1 MKGMIAL
8 DIDGTITT
16 HTHKIDPEVVSC
28 FDDLHSQG
36 FTFVFL
42 TGRNFSYAQSIL
54 KTFTF
59 PYLLAT
65 ENGAALFSMPEKK
78 LLKTHEMSKK
88 DVVEVALLFEK
99 QELDPLLYSGQ
110 KQGDFCY
117 FRPRRLSLQEREY
130 LEKLQKLTP
139 SPWVEVDRFDQI
151 DQDTFPLMKG
161 IGTKE
166 QLTPIFQALQLN
178 PLLHAKLIEDPFRR
192 ETMCY
197 LLITHAMA
205 NKGSGLNIAKAH
217 LEKMHGSSVFC
228 IAAGDDFNDL
238 EMLKNAHFAITF
250 ENAPQEL
257 KDIAHLVAKPAHENG
272 IVEALSQATLT
283 LK

>member
-1 MKGMIAL
+1 MIAL
-8 DIDGTITT
+8 DIDGTITV
-16 HTHKIDPEVVSC
+16 HTCKIDPEVVSC

-42 TGRNFSYAQSIL
+42 TGRNFAYAQSIL

-78 LLKTHEMSKK
+78 LLETHEMPKK
-88 DVVEVALLFEK
+88 DVVEVAMLFEK
-99 QELDPLLYSGQ
+99 QHLDPLLYSGE
-110 KQGDFCY
+110 KRGDFCY
-117 FRPRRLSLQEREY
+117 FRPQQFPPQEREY
-130 LEKLQKLTP
+130 LKRLQKLTP
-139 SPWVEVDRFDQI
+139 SPWVEVQSFSQI

-166 QLTPIFQALQLN
+166 QLAPIFQTLQSM
-178 PLLHAKLIEDPFRR
+178 PSLHVKLIENPFRR

-205 NKGSGLNIAKAH
+205 NKGSALNIAKVH
-217 LEKMHGSSVFC
+217 VEKMHDTSVFC

-238 EMLKNAHFAITF
+238 EMLKNAQFAITF

-257 KDIAHLVAKPAHENG
+257 KNIAHLIAKPASENG
-272 IVEALSQATLT
+272 IIEALQQASLT
-283 LK
+283 LA